1 MKHFFTIS
9 ALIILLLLILEVVLR
24 SRYGLGNPLLYKA
37 DKKMGYLIAPN
48 QNVIRNGNS
57 IRINRYSM
65 RSDEISD
72 RKIPG
77 ERRFFFIGDSVT
89 NGGWWNPQDSIIS
102 ERFKRHLQEN
112 QIQENQTDIA
122 TITILNASANSWSP
136 RNELEYLRQFGLFD
150 ADMLIL
156 IINTDDLFG
165 TAPNS
170 LLVGREKNYLDRKPM
185 GAIGELIERYRLSKL
200 PPSQELQA
208 IHNEEGDRVAKILR
222 AIQAIH
228 KLSRDN
234 NAKFLMLMTPLL
246 REVDGN
252 SRNYELIARDRL
264 YEFTKKEGINYIDLL
279 EPFKASGNAK
289 QLYHDN
295 IHLNAVGNEE
305 VSQVILKALL

>member
-1 MKHFFTIS
+1 MRLFLTIFLTIS
-9 ALIILLLLILEVVLR
+9 TVSILLLLILEVVLR
-24 SRYGLGNPLLYKA
+24 SRYGLGDPLLYKV
-37 DKKMGYLIAPN
+37 DEKIGYLIAPN
-48 QNVIRNGNS
+48 QNVLRNGNR
-57 IRINRYSM
+57 IQINRYSM

-102 ERFKRHLQEN
+102 EQFKQHLRASQP
-112 QIQENQTDIA
+112 DIP
-122 TITILNASANSWSP
+122 TITVLNASANSWSP

-170 LLVGREKNYLDRKPM
+170 LVVGRESNYLDRKPI
-185 GAIGELIERYRLSKL
+185 GAIGELIDRYRLSKL
-200 PPSQELQA
+200 PPLRELQA
-208 IHNEEGDRVAKILR
+208 IHNEEGDRVAKILE

-228 KLSRDN
+228 KLSQGN
-234 NAKFLMLMTPLL
+234 HAKFLVLMTPLL
-246 REVDGN
+246 REVEGK
-252 SRNYELIARDRL
+252 SRNYELVARDRL
-264 YEFTKKEGINYIDLL
+264 YELAEKEGINYIDLL
-279 EPFKASGNAK
+279 ELFKANGNAK

-295 IHLNAVGNEE
+295 IHLNAAGNKE
-305 VSQVILKALL
+305 VSQIILKALL

>member
-1 MKHFFTIS
+1 MKLFLTVT

-24 SRYGLGNPLLYKA
+24 SRYGLGDPLLYKA

-48 QNVIRNGNS
+48 QNVIRNGNA

-89 NGGWWNPQDSIIS
+89 NGGWWNPQGSIIS
-102 ERFKRHLQEN
+102 ERFKQHLQ
-112 QIQENQTDIA
+112 QNQTDIA
-122 TITILNASANSWSP
+122 TITVLNASANSWSP

-170 LLVGREKNYLDRKPM
+170 LVVGRESNYLDRKPM
-185 GAIGELIERYRLSKL
+185 GAIGELIDRYRLSKL
-200 PPSQELQA
+200 PPSRELQA
-208 IHNEEGDRVAKILR
+208 IHNEEGDRVGRILE

-234 NAKFLMLMTPLL
+234 NADFLLLMTPLL
-246 REVDGN
+246 REVDGK
-252 SRNYELIARDRL
+252 SRNYELVARDRL
-264 YEFTKKEGINYIDLL
+264 YEFTRKEGINYIDLL

-289 QLYHDN
+289 QLYQDN
-295 IHLNAVGNEE
+295 IHLNAAGNEE
-305 VSQVILKALL
+305 VSQIILKALL

>member
-1 MKHFFTIS
+1 MV
-9 ALIILLLLILEVVLR
+9 LLLILEVILR
-24 SRYGLGNPLLYKA
+24 SRYGLGDPLLYQA
-37 DKKMGYLIAPN
+37 DEKVGYLIAPN
-48 QNVIRNGNS
+48 QTVIRNGNT

-102 ERFKRHLQEN
+102 ERFKQHLQES
-112 QIQENQTDIA
+112 QLENVP
-122 TITILNASANSWSP
+122 TITVLNASANSWSP

-150 ADMLIL
+150 TDILIL

-170 LLVGREKNYLDRKPM
+170 LVVGREKNYLDRKPI

-200 PPSQELQA
+200 PPLSELQR
-208 IHNEEGDRVAKILR
+208 IHSEEGDRVGRILE
-222 AIQAIH
+222 AIEAIH
-228 KLSRDN
+228 RLTLRN
-234 NAKFLMLMTPLL
+234 NVEFLMLMTPLL
-246 REVDGN
+246 REVDGK
-252 SRNYELIARDRL
+252 SRNYERVARDRL
-264 YEFTKKEGINYIDLL
+264 DELAKKEGINYIDLL
-279 EPFKASGNAK
+279 EPFKAKDNAK

-295 IHLNAVGNEE
+295 IHLNAMGNEE
-305 VSQVILKALL
+305 VSQIILKALL

>member
-1 MKHFFTIS
+1 MKLFLTIS
-9 ALIILLLLILEVVLR
+9 LLSIVLLLILEVILR
-24 SRYGLGNPLLYKA
+24 SRYGLGDPLLYKA
-37 DKKMGYLIAPN
+37 DEKIGYLIAPN
-48 QNVIRNGNS
+48 QNVIRNGNA

-102 ERFKRHLQEN
+102 ERFKQHLQEN
-112 QIQENQTDIA
+112 QLEDIS
-122 TITILNASANSWSP
+122 TITVLNASANSWSP

-150 ADMLIL
+150 TDMLIL

-170 LLVGREKNYLDRKPM
+170 LVVGREKNYLDRKPI
-185 GAIGELIERYRLSKL
+185 GAIGELIERYRLSRL
-200 PPSQELQA
+200 PPLSELQR
-208 IHNEEGDRVAKILR
+208 IHNEEGDRVGKILE

-228 KLSRDN
+228 ELSLRN
-234 NAKFLMLMTPLL
+234 NAQFLLLMTPLL
-246 REVDGN
+246 REVDGK
-252 SRNYELIARDRL
+252 SRDYELVARDRL
-264 YEFTKKEGINYIDLL
+264 DKLAKKEGINYIDLL
-279 EPFKASGNAK
+279 EPFKASSNTK

-305 VSQVILKALL
+305 VSQIIVKALL

>member
-1 MKHFFTIS
+1 MKLFLTIS
-9 ALIILLLLILEVVLR
+9 LLSIVLLLILEVILR
-24 SRYGLGNPLLYKA
+24 SRYGLGDPLLYKA
-37 DKKMGYLIAPN
+37 DDKVGYLIAPN
-48 QNVIRNGNS
+48 QTVIRNGNT

-102 ERFKRHLQEN
+102 ERFKQHLQESHL
-112 QIQENQTDIA
+112 EDIS
-122 TITILNASANSWSP
+122 TITVLNASANSWSP

-150 ADMLIL
+150 TDILIL

-165 TAPNS
+165 TVPNS
-170 LLVGREKNYLDRKPM
+170 LVVGREKNYLDRKPI

-200 PPSQELQA
+200 PPLSELQR
-208 IHNEEGDRVAKILR
+208 IHNEEGDRVGKILE

-228 KLSRDN
+228 TLTLRN
-234 NAKFLMLMTPLL
+234 NVEFLMLMTPLL
-246 REVDGN
+246 REVDGK
-252 SRNYELIARDRL
+252 SRDYERVARDRL
-264 YEFTKKEGINYIDLL
+264 DELAKKEGINYIDLL
-279 EPFKASGNAK
+279 EPFKAKGNAK

-295 IHLNAVGNEE
+295 IHLNAMGNEE
-305 VSQVILKALL
+305 VSQIILKALL

>member
-1 MKHFFTIS
+1 MKLFLTIS
-9 ALIILLLLILEVVLR
+9 LLSIVLLLILEVILR
-24 SRYGLGNPLLYKA
+24 SRYGLGDPLLYKA
-37 DKKMGYLIAPN
+37 DEKIGYLIAPN
-48 QNVIRNGNS
+48 QNVTRNGNA

-102 ERFKRHLQEN
+102 ERFK
-112 QIQENQTDIA
+112 QTVQASQLEDIT
-122 TITILNASANSWSP
+122 TITVLNASANSWSP

-150 ADMLIL
+150 ADILIL

-170 LLVGREKNYLDRKPM
+170 LVVGREKNYLDRKPI

-200 PPSQELQA
+200 PPLSELQR
-208 IHNEEGDRVAKILR
+208 IHNEEGDRVGKILE

-228 KLSRDN
+228 ELSLRN
-234 NAKFLMLMTPLL
+234 NVQFLLLMTPLL
-246 REVDGN
+246 REVDGK
-252 SRNYELIARDRL
+252 SRNYELVARDRL
-264 YEFTKKEGINYIDLL
+264 YEFTRKEGISYIDLL
-279 EPFKASGNAK
+279 ESFKANGNAK

-295 IHLNAVGNEE
+295 IHLNAAGNEE
-305 VSQVILKALL
+305 VSQIILKALL